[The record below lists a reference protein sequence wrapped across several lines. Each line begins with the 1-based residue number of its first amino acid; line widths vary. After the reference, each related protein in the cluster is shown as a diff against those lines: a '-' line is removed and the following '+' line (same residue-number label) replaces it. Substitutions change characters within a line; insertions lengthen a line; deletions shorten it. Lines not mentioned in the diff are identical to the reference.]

1 MDPWGP
7 MLVRTWYTGGQ
18 RAGYGPRDRDSFP
31 ELTVPSGQE
40 RKQARSAYVLVCVC
54 VWKRRQAGPLGS
66 PPGGSEQLEHTQPRG
81 PFSRLCLE
89 CRPPRASPA
98 LSSHQLPPPHRKG
111 PSGRIGAKD
120 TASSRGVWEACTLS
134 MASPRTLSFPS
145 LSPSRPL
152 QRSDTCHGA
161 RQPFTKVTVVKFQQP
176 RGRRLG

>member
-1 MDPWGP
+1 MAHRGSESRLWPEGSRQLP
-7 MLVRTWYTGGQ
+7 GINSPLRTRTKAGQ
-18 RAGYGPRDRDSFP
+18 ECIRAG
-31 ELTVPSGQE
+31 L
-40 RKQARSAYVLVCVC
+40 C

-89 CRPPRASPA
+89 SRPPRASPA

-120 TASSRGVWEACTLS
+120 AASSRGVWEACTLS
-134 MASPRTLSFPS
+134 TASPRTLSFPS

-152 QRSDTCHGA
+152 HRSDTCHGA